1 MFWEQCELDAASNH
15 FHDAV
20 RLCQS
25 KGYVRGTSL
34 AERWLVR
41 VIMSQGRLADALDE
55 ISRLRRAE
63 RYDPPPDWLLEGLD
77 EAEIQCRL
85 ALCDFDGA
93 LGILD
98 SIPPED
104 RTPGMLARI
113 DLAAGRPDR
122 AVERLVTVVPAPV
135 RLPVQVEQLALLAR
149 AQLQLGNRRQADDG
163 LRRAIHLSRPERYI
177 TRLIEPA
184 RELIPLL
191 VEVAGKVPDLYL
203 ADVLAHAKRLGAAD
217 APRAPASTL
226 EPLTDRERQIL
237 THLTGHLTQH
247 EIACGMYVSVNT
259 LKTHISRV
267 YRKLGATSRS
277 EAVALAR
284 AHGLV

>member
-1 MFWEQCELDAASNH
+1 
-15 FHDAV
+15 
-20 RLCQS
+20 
-25 KGYVRGTSL
+25 
-34 AERWLVR
+34 
-41 VIMSQGRLADALDE
+41 
-55 ISRLRRAE
+55 
-63 RYDPPPDWLLEGLD
+63 LLQGLD
-77 EAEIQCRL
+77 EAEIRCRL

-93 LGILD
+93 VGILD
-98 SIPPED
+98 SIRPED
-104 RTPGMLARI
+104 RAPELLARI
-113 DLAAGRPDR
+113 ELAAGRPDR
-122 AVERLVTVVPAPV
+122 AAERVTVLHTPV
-135 RLPVQVEQLALLAR
+135 RLTVQVERLALLAR
-149 AQLQLGNRRQADDG
+149 AQLQLGNRRRADDS
-163 LRRAIHLSRPERYI
+163 LRRAIDLSRPERYI
-177 TRLIEPA
+177 TRLIEQA

-191 VEVAGKVPDLYL
+191 VEVAGRVPDLYL

-217 APRAPASTL
+217 VPRTPASTL

-237 THLTGHLTQH
+237 TYLTGHLTQH